1 MAAGVFITGTDT
13 NVGKTWSS
21 VALLLALRAR
31 GYATAGFK
39 PVAAGCEWDGGG
51 WKNRDALLLQRFG
64 TVALDYQKVNPY
76 AFELAV
82 SPHVACGTTPVSL
95 HVLQQCYAE
104 LARLVDWVVVEGA
117 GGWFSPLGAALDNA
131 ELAIALRLP
140 VILVVG
146 MRLGCINHAC
156 LSAQAVK
163 LANLRLAGWIAVT
176 LDADMPAFGAN
187 LLYLRGRL
195 DAPLLGVLPHQ
206 RVANFGELSSH
217 LSLADMVC

>member
-21 VALLLALRAR
+21 IALLLALRAK
-31 GYATAGFK
+31 GYTTAGFK
-39 PVAAGCEWDGGG
+39 PVAAGCPWDGGG

-64 TVALDYQKVNPY
+64 TAALDYQKVNPY

-82 SPHVACGTTPVSL
+82 SPHIACGTTPVNL
-95 HVLQQCYAE
+95 QVLQSCYAE
-104 LARLVDWVVVEGA
+104 LAGRVDWVVVEGA
-117 GGWFSPLGAALDNA
+117 GGWLSPLGAALDNA
-131 ELAIALRLP
+131 ELALALQLP

-176 LDADMPAFGAN
+176 LDVDMPAFNAN
-187 LLYLRGRL
+187 LEYLQSRL

-206 RVANFGELSSH
+206 RTANFGELAEH
-217 LSLADMVC
+217 LSLTDIIY